1 MTSTELATYYKSVVD
16 LTDASKS
23 YNLPQAYEMK
33 LALQNIEAM
42 ESDLAKMKKLIS
54 DNYARTIGE
63 YREADILESD
73 GLKIVVAKIGRAS
86 LNLEKFKTDFE
97 EVYDKVKTV
106 ATAFDEVRFKS
117 DNFEEWEKYQVSIE
131 NVTLTDIR
139 KSKKLTPDQEESI
152 TIRGESTYDVVKV

>member
-33 LALQNIEAM
+33 LALQHIEAM

-63 YREADILESD
+63 YREAEMDAKPKHPKICPFMSRPVIYESPC
-73 GLKIVVAKIGRAS
+73 
-86 LNLEKFKTDFE
+86 
-97 EVYDKVKTV
+97 VYAAPAVGQYEST
-106 ATAFDEVRFKS
+106 S
-117 DNFEEWEKYQVSIE
+117 
-131 NVTLTDIR
+131 TLQYTFH
-139 KSKKLTPDQEESI
+139 KQPCLQEECMAWVPLKRDKEGNI
-152 TIRGESTYDVVKV
+152 IQYPRCRLIP